1 MSKSHKKGGGKH
13 GEGLGNEGDCDAWG
27 EIPKKNQLKYTKK
40 ERKKKTVI
48 VKGKFIYA
56 NKFLHEKDKNLH

>member
-1 MSKSHKKGGGKH
+1 MIKSHKKGGGKH
-13 GEGLGNEGDCDAWG
+13 GEGLGNEGDWDAWG
-27 EIPKKNQLKYTKK
+27 EIPKKSIKNTKK
-40 ERKKKTVI
+40 GKEKKTVI

>member
-1 MSKSHKKGGGKH
+1 MGKDWEMRVIGMH
-13 GEGLGNEGDCDAWG
+13 EVKF
-27 EIPKKNQLKYTKK
+27 PKNQLKYTKK
-40 ERKKKTVI
+40 KERKKAVI

>member
-1 MSKSHKKGGGKH
+1 MGKDWEMRVIVMH
-13 GEGLGNEGDCDAWG
+13 EVKF
-27 EIPKKNQLKYTKK
+27 PKKNQLKYTKK